1 MAKAIHVIVLCC
13 SLVLISGM
21 TYGQVAQQAGVKAQS
36 PDYALWDGV
45 KIACDAII
53 CRGEQ
58 ASVATIM
65 EELYKMHKKNEV
77 QLPFNPTW
85 KRGCKMPTIPEDMK
99 QTQSDFETELA
110 RYIEKN
116 CRSPRPLS
124 VYNLQPRPSQ
134 YLKKEHFVQAYVAYK
149 MENVSDQT
157 RKAYSKKIG
166 QMDDYR
172 RDMLQ
177 EAKRIWNEVKG
188 R

>member
-1 MAKAIHVIVLCC
+1 
-13 SLVLISGM
+13 
-21 TYGQVAQQAGVKAQS
+21 
-36 PDYALWDGV
+36 
-45 KIACDAII
+45 
-53 CRGEQ
+53 
-58 ASVATIM
+58 M

-116 CRSPRPLS
+116 CRSPLS
-124 VYNLQPRPSQ
+124 VYYLQPRPSQ
-134 YLKKEHFVQAYVAYK
+134 YLKKEHFVRAYVAHK
-149 MENVSDQT
+149 METVSAET